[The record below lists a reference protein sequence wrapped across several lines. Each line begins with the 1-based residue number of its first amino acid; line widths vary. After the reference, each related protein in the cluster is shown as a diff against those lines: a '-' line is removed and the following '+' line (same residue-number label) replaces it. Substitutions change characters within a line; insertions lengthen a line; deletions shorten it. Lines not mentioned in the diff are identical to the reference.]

1 MTRDVILRIVKA
13 TRMAIWLAED
23 MQKLLVERNRQTW
36 ADEIAGQLADALFLI
51 SGEKLE
57 PKQDF
62 IKDSKTMRL
71 LKSIRSDSVVADEFL
86 QMANQPAPN
95 TIETEAFNA
104 LYERNGG
111 YRHPDAGKESVK

>member
-23 MQKLLVERNRQTW
+23 MQKLLLESNRQTW

-51 SGEKLE
+51 SGEKLS

-62 IKDSKTMRL
+62 MKDSKTMRL
-71 LKSIRSDSVVADEFL
+71 LKSIRSDSVVADEFF

-111 YRHPDAGKESVK
+111 YRKPDAGKESVK